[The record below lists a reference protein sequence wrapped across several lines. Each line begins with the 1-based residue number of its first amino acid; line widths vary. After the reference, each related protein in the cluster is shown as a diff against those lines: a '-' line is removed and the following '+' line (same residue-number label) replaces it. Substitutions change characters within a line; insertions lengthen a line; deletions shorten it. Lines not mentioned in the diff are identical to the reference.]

1 MESLLVKIDNLLP
14 YGASFFP
21 DDASDTGPI
30 ITGDKVTPWF
40 SLANPS
46 GDKLKHRNLLRSA
59 REKCVRTSRFGDTHR
74 REPGFYL
81 APPWPKEN

>member
-21 DDASDTGPI
+21 ADASDTGPI
-30 ITGDKVTPWF
+30 ITGNKAVPRF

-46 GDKLKHRNLLRSA
+46 GDKLKRRNPFRSA
-59 REKCVRTSRFGDTHR
+59 QVREDKPFR
-74 REPGFYL
+74 
-81 APPWPKEN
+81 